1 MSFTINIPVNETV
14 VARNERLKNQELGE
28 HLQLLKCMKIAF
40 LAQKRVNDDG
50 SSTLDI
56 DRLNAHI
63 TRRDQLLATPLVNM
77 TPAELADFSTM
88 KQSITQT
95 GISGT
100 YDHDRFRPVLTER
113 AKSGQGGERRIIFS
127 GAASSGDFTFVTPDK
142 TISVVVRE
150 LILSDTN
157 YNVEIY
163 GYIVG
168 VDNSVEMARLGNGGE
183 IIKSPVGTNV
193 PEVSAIT
200 EQWYDADQN
209 VAPSYVNNN
218 MNTPITEYVYFVPQK
233 SIQLSQL
240 YSLIESHGGL
250 DVAVVANTIEQVAG
264 DTMGSQLWG
273 TWYYSYAHTGAG
285 SVFNKSDVLF
295 HLKSDTMVT
304 TDASSNVSSWTDL
317 VGGSTSFSQPV
328 QLNQPS
334 QVTDNR
340 GQTAVLFRPDIKR
353 QFLYNDVGI
362 ESLTDKTIIFVTRGW
377 EGYTVPYLGGMYRS
391 YVSLSYGSGP
401 NHIGD
406 PTVLRV
412 GIGVNDQYKIY
423 ARTLSDISSSVTAL
437 YGQQPKQSH
446 NYPAVYNNLFSS
458 SINTSTGLFRTTST
472 IDLGAPT
479 PIQRFWESNTTG
491 TGLRNLFVIG
501 SDVPVY
507 AGYRPFYMYEV
518 LVINKPTLTPTEITN
533 LNAYIASTYGQ

>member
-50 SSTLDI
+50 SSTLDM

-63 TRRDQLLATPLVNM
+63 TRRDQLLATPLANM

-127 GAASSGDFTFVTPDK
+127 GAAASGDFTFVTPDK

-264 DTMGSQLWG
+264 DTMGSQLWSSY
-273 TWYYSYAHTGAG
+273 YYSYAHTGAG

-317 VGGSTSFSQPV
+317 VSGSTSFSQSV

-340 GQTAVLFRPDIKR
+340 GQPAVLFRLDIKK
-353 QFLYNDVGI
+353 QFLNNGVGV
-362 ESLTDKTIIFVTRGW
+362 ESLTDKTLIYITRGY
-377 EGYTVPYLGGMYRS
+377 EGYTPPYSNNKYNSMEFFSEGTAY
-391 YVSLSYGSGP
+391 
-401 NHIGD
+401 
-406 PTVLRV
+406 PT
-412 GIGVNDQYKIY
+412 GIGAALLPNDNYWFGVVTSTD
-423 ARTLSDISSSVTAL
+423 RCSSGGLVTPIPRSGLYPSVYT
-437 YGQQPKQSH
+437 
-446 NYPAVYNNLFSS
+446 NVFRS
-458 SINTSTGLFRTTST
+458 SINSSNGSFITTST
-472 IDLGAPT
+472 LPSQPT
-479 PIQRFWESNTTG
+479 NATRTYGTTTTG
-491 TGLRNLFVIG
+491 TGPRNLHILG
-501 SDVPVY
+501 TSLRSGGIY
-507 AGYRPFYMYEV
+507 YRPFYMYEV
-518 LVINKPTLTPTEITN
+518 LVINKPTLTPTELTN
-533 LNAYIASTYGQ
+533 LNAYIVSTYGQ

>member
-1 MSFTINIPVNETV
+1 MSFTINIPTNETV

-50 SSTLDI
+50 SSTLDM

-63 TRRDQLLATPLVNM
+63 TRRDQLLTTPLANM

-127 GAASSGDFTFVTPDK
+127 GAAASGDFTFVTPDK

-250 DVAVVANTIEQVAG
+250 DVAVVANAIEQVAG

-317 VGGSTSFSQPV
+317 VSGSTSFSQSV

-340 GQTAVLFRPDIKR
+340 GQTAVLFRPDIKK
-353 QFLYNDVGI
+353 QFLNNNVGV
-362 ESLTDKTIIFVTRGW
+362 ESLTDKTLIYITRGY
-377 EGYTVPYLGGMYRS
+377 EGYSPVYTYGPAIS
-391 YVSLSYGSGP
+391 YEYFSYSAGYGTNTNP
-401 NHIGD
+401 TAIGTLIR
-406 PTVLRV
+406 P
-412 GIGVNDQYKIY
+412 NDQY
-423 ARTLSDISSSVTAL
+423 
-437 YGQQPKQSH
+437 
-446 NYPAVYNNLFSS
+446 N
-458 SINTSTGLFRTTST
+458 INTSTYYDQCSSGAYLYNRTPFGYGNYPDLYNNLYMSSINSQTGHFTTNSTVAMSLQPYIQRGWTSVVTGTNTRDLFT
-472 IDLGAPT
+472 LGAVLT
-479 PIQRFWESNTTG
+479 PS
-491 TGLRNLFVIG
+491 
-501 SDVPVY
+501 SY
-507 AGYRPFYMYEV
+507 HRPFYMYEV
-518 LVINKPTLTPTEITN
+518 LVINKPTLTPTELTN
-533 LNAYIASTYGQ
+533 LNAYIASTYGI

>member
-63 TRRDQLLATPLVNM
+63 TRRDQLLTTPLANM

-127 GAASSGDFTFVTPDK
+127 GAASSGDFSFVTPDK

-250 DVAVVANTIEQVAG
+250 DVAVVANAIEQVAG
-264 DTMGSQLWG
+264 DTMGSQLWSS
-273 TWYYSYAHTGAG
+273 YYYTYAHTGAG
-285 SVFNKSDVLF
+285 AVFNKSDVLF
-295 HLKSDTMVT
+295 HLKSDSLVT

-317 VGGSTSFSQPV
+317 VSGSTSFSQSV
-328 QLNQPS
+328 QLKQPS

-340 GQTAVLFRPDIKR
+340 GQTAVLFRPDIKE
-353 QFLYNDVGI
+353 QFLNNNVGV
-362 ESLTDKTIIFVTRGW
+362 ESLTDKTLIYITRGW
-377 EGYTVPYLGGMYRS
+377 EGYTAPY
-391 YVSLSYGSGP
+391 SYGSVSFEFFSYSAGADTSVNPTAISTLIKP
-401 NHIGD
+401 NDRYTIQTSTFD
-406 PTVLRV
+406 
-412 GIGVNDQYKIY
+412 
-423 ARTLSDISSSVTAL
+423 DICSSRSSLNNQAPFAW
-437 YGQQPKQSH
+437 QH
-446 NYPAVYNNLFSS
+446 YPYVYNDLFYT
-458 SINTSTGLFRTTST
+458 SIDSTTSVFSVQST
-472 IDLGAPT
+472 IDMGNLT
-479 PIQRFWESNTTG
+479 PIQRAWNAIITG
-491 TGLRNLFVIG
+491 TGQRNLFTLGGEGIVG
-501 SDVPVY
+501 SY
-507 AGYRPFYMYEV
+507 YRPFYMYEV
-518 LVINKPTLTPTEITN
+518 LVINKPILTPTELTN